1 MLRRNLRRGFTLIEL
16 LVVIAIIAV
25 LIALLL
31 PAVQAAREAARRA
44 QCTNNLKQIGLGCHN
59 YESTNGTFPPS
70 NFLSGSGTT
79 VTFTDNWSALSKI
92 LPFME
97 QGNAYN
103 AMNFAVKDSNAINT
117 TICGTLI
124 KTFVCP
130 SDPRTTAFNDAGT
143 VFGGTNYGSND
154 GDWYVFQPSRW
165 HAVVGRNAVEERFR
179 RQRRSTDLRVH
190 RRHDADHPLQRDQD
204 LSSSAS
210 NAHRCPPRSAARQ
223 RSRTP
228 TVRLPVEYT
237 GGGSCSSPSTT
248 MHTRWSNGG
257 VYHAGFTTAW
267 PPNKKTFYNY
277 SGTPA
282 LVPAVNA
289 GVVDADLISINEN
302 DGGPTF
308 GAFTTRS
315 YHPGGV
321 NSLFADGS
329 VHYIKDAINGNTW
342 RALGSVGGGEVISAD
357 ASDHSLDRLIEINDD
372 GRRSSLRPSLVFE
385 LT

>member
-1 MLRRNLRRGFTLIEL
+1 MGFTLIEL

-44 QCTNNLKQIGLGCHN
+44 QCTNNLKQIGLACHN

-70 NFLSGSGTT
+70 NLISGSGTT
-79 VTFTDNWSALSKI
+79 VTFTNNWSALGKI
-92 LPFME
+92 LPFAE
-97 QGNAYN
+97 QGNAFN
-103 AMNFAVKDSNAINT
+103 SMNFAVKDSNVLNT

-130 SDPRTTAFNDAGT
+130 SDGKTMAFNDAGT

-154 GDWYVFQPSRW
+154 GDWYVFSLPGGTAAYAGQ
-165 HAVVGRNAVEERFR
+165 
-179 RQRRSTDLRVH
+179 
-190 RRHDADHPLQRDQD
+190 
-204 LSSSAS
+204 
-210 NAHRCPPRSAARQ
+210 PPRSAFGVNLARRIAEFTDGTTQ
-223 RSRTP
+223 TILFAEIKSFQFRLKCSSLTAEIGSP
-228 TVRLPVEYT
+228 STIPAPNAPLPVEYT
-237 GGGSCSSPSTT
+237 GGGSCSAPSTT

-277 SGTPA
+277 SGSPV
-282 LVPAVNA
+282 LVPPITA
-289 GVVDADLISINEN
+289 GPVDADMISINEN

-308 GAFTTRS
+308 GAFTSRS

-321 NSLFADGS
+321 NVGFADGS
-329 VHYIKDAINGNTW
+329 VKFIRDSIDGYTW
-342 RALGSVGGGEVISAD
+342 RNLGTVQGAEIIS
-357 ASDHSLDRLIEINDD
+357 SDSY
-372 GRRSSLRPSLVFE
+372 
-385 LT
+385 

>member
-1 MLRRNLRRGFTLIEL
+1 MRRGQSRGGFTLIEL

-70 NFLSGSGTT
+70 NLLSGSGTT
-79 VTFTDNWSALSKI
+79 VSFTDNWSALSKI

-97 QGNAYN
+97 QGNAFN
-103 AMNFAVKDSNAINT
+103 SMNFAVKDSATANT

-130 SDPRTTAFNDAGT
+130 SDPQTTAYNDGGT

-154 GDWYVFQPSRW
+154 GDWYVFSFPGGSQSWAGLP
-165 HAVVGRNAVEERFR
+165 A
-179 RQRRSTDLRVH
+179 
-190 RRHDADHPLQRDQD
+190 
-204 LSSSAS
+204 
-210 NAHRCPPRSAARQ
+210 RSAFAANAARRIADFTDGTTQ
-223 RSRTP
+223 TILFSEIKTFQF
-228 TVRLPVEYT
+228 RLKCASLTAEIGSPYTIPAPNAALPAEY
-237 GGGSCSSPSTT
+237 GGGGTCSSPSVT

-267 PPNKKTFYNY
+267 PPNKKTFYKY
-277 SGTPA
+277 SGSPALTPA
-282 LVPAVNA
+282 TLP
-289 GVVDADLISINEN
+289 GYQDADLISINEN

-321 NSLFADGS
+321 NSLFGDGS
-329 VHYIKDAINGNTW
+329 VRFLKNTIDGNAY
-342 RALGSVGGGEVISAD
+342 RALGTIQGGEVVSSD
-357 ASDHSLDRLIEINDD
+357 AY
-372 GRRSSLRPSLVFE
+372 
-385 LT
+385 